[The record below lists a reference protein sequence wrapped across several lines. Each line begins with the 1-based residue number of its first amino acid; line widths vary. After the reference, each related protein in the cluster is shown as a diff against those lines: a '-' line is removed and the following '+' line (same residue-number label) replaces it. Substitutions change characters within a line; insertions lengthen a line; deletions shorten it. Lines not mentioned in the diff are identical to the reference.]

1 MKHINR
7 FILIFAILLCNIN
20 KMYGYITVPST
31 TYSLEVGIDKYLS
44 VPNACYG
51 YIEHAVWSCSN
62 PEIVFKE
69 KSESGAIIQI
79 SDAFMGTA
87 MVEVVATEKYLDR
100 NGRTRAL
107 TYYKQYFIE
116 CAGGGSNVKSEI
128 ILPTTINIE
137 IGETKHFKILSG
149 ACYNG
154 AFNLEWKSQ
163 KPNYFATFEVNY
175 LTGDID
181 ISGAMEGE
189 GVLTVKTNSGD
200 EVDCKI
206 TVSAGEIIVNR
217 RTEKSAIADIKSLI
231 AKILP
236 LQYFTGNEGVS
247 GDTYD
252 TDYSV
257 MDNVLYIENVKGS
270 ANGTVKLSVK
280 MKNNV
285 AIQGYQ
291 FDLYLPNGVSVATDE
306 DGFPL
311 AELSTQRTTTR
322 KTDYFNATVVSN
334 GAFRVLCGSSNGY
347 TFDGNDGEVAIITL
361 EIADD
366 VEVGEYPIVLKEVKL
381 SDNNSQSYSTS
392 YMKSTLK
399 IIEYPPGDVNAD
411 RITDVADFISV
422 ANHIL
427 GKTPSVFISN
437 AADVNIDGYIDVA
450 DFIGIANI
458 ILKGSV
464 DESKSRTVGTI
475 RMADQQEYTNVAK
488 LSDAIYIEPLTV
500 NSGSQHTLSIKMK
513 NTMDVAGYQFTLQL
527 PEGITMVMDEDEMV
541 NAELSTERT
550 TAKRTNYFNTSIQAD
565 GTLIV
570 LCGTTAKNPNTDAL
584 YTFDGNDGEVAKI
597 TIKVSED
604 YAEGNY
610 AVTIKDVV
618 VSDQNATRF
627 ALEDVV
633 AQLTIGESYIV
644 LDENST
650 TLPEASNG
658 DVQIRVKRAIKA
670 GSWSTIC
677 LPFAMT
683 EEQVYEVFGEDVQL
697 AEFMKYESD
706 DESQVIS
713 VIFEN
718 ALLAEYGFLPNY
730 PYIVKTSKDIVEFV
744 VNSTLE
750 PDEEN
755 AIAEFTNGKTGS
767 RKEVYATFY
776 GTLKAVGKV
785 PNDYIFLNGGNFC
798 YSKGNSGIKAFYGY
812 FDFADM
818 PAGVEEDASAN
829 MRIVLK
835 DETIG
840 IETIVN
846 EVTEGVWYTLQGIR
860 ISKPTSNGIYIMDG
874 KKVYA
879 K

>member
-62 PEIVFKE
+62 LEIVFKE

-87 MVEVVATEKYLDR
+87 MVEVIATEKYLDR

-149 ACYNG
+149 DCYSG

-200 EVDCKI
+200 ERDCKI
-206 TVSAGEIIVNR
+206 IVSAGEIEVNR

-231 AKILP
+231 SEILP
-236 LQYFTGNEGVS
+236 HPFFTSNEGVS
-247 GDTYD
+247 GDNYD

-257 MDNVLYIENVKGS
+257 KDNTLYIKTVKAS
-270 ANGTVKLSVK
+270 AGGVVKLSVN
-280 MKNNV
+280 MKNSV
-285 AIQGYQ
+285 AVQGYQ
-291 FDLYLPNGVSVATDE
+291 FDLYLPNGVCVATDE

-322 KTDYFNATVVSN
+322 KTDYFNTTVVSN
-334 GAFRVLCGSSNGY
+334 NIFRVLCGSSNGC
-347 TFDGNDGEVAIITL
+347 TFEDNDGEVAIITL
-361 EIADD
+361 KIADD
-366 VEVGEYPIVLKEVKL
+366 VTEGEYPIVLKEVKL

-399 IIEYPPGDVNAD
+399 IIEYTSGDVND
-411 RITDVADFISV
+411 DKVIDVADFISV

-437 AADVNIDGYIDVA
+437 AADVNVDGYIDVA
-450 DFIGIANI
+450 DFIGVANI
-458 ILKGSV
+458 ILKGAAA
-464 DESKSRTVGTI
+464 ESKSRTVEIT
-475 RMADQQEYTNVAK
+475 RTAQQPEYTDVAK
-488 LSDAIYIEPLTV
+488 LSDAIYLEPLTV
-500 NSGSQHTLSIKMK
+500 SPGKQHVLSIKMK
-513 NTMDVAGYQFTLQL
+513 NTMDVAGYQFRLLL
-527 PEGITMVMDEDEMV
+527 PEGATLVLDEDKMV
-541 NAELSTERT
+541 KAELSTERT

-570 LCGTTAKNPNTDAL
+570 LCGTTTKNPNTDAL
-584 YTFDGNDGEVAKI
+584 YAFEGNDGEVAKI
-597 TIKVSED
+597 TITVPED

-618 VSDQNATRF
+618 VSDQNATRI

-706 DESQVIS
+706 DESPVIS

-718 ALLAEYGFLPNY
+718 ALLAEHGFLPNY

-755 AIAEFTNGKTGS
+755 AMAEFTNGKTGS

-776 GTLKAVGKV
+776 GTLKAVSNV
-785 PNDYIFLNGGNFC
+785 PNYCILLNGGNFC
-798 YSKGNSGIKAFYGY
+798 NSKGNNAIKAFHGY
-812 FDFADM
+812 FDFVDM
-818 PAGVEEDASAN
+818 PAGVEEDASAY

-835 DETIG
+835 DETSG
-840 IETIVN
+840 VETVVN
-846 EVTEGVWYTLQGIR
+846 ELTESVWYTLQGVR
-860 ISKPTSNGIYIMDG
+860 ISKPISKGVYIMDG
-874 KKVYA
+874 KKVWV